1 MKQLQPTQLN
11 RYDRQK
17 IVSSSPKIR
26 HNQSGIS
33 NQSSS
38 DYLKGLIISKLRI
51 YQNTA
56 LRNHILAE
64 QIQFFVAELDLVIGY
79 FQIHHLDFILM
90 FTEDCESQHIL
101 LSIFSAD

>member
-1 MKQLQPTQLN
+1 MKMVKQLQSSQLD

-17 IVSSSPKIR
+17 IGASSLKGL

-64 QIQFFVAELDLVIGY
+64 QIQFFIAELDLVIGF
-79 FQIHHLDFILM
+79 FQIHHLDFILR
-90 FTEDCESQHIL
+90 FTGD
-101 LSIFSAD
+101 

>member
-1 MKQLQPTQLN
+1 MQTMKQLQPTQLN

-17 IVSSSPKIR
+17 IGSSSPKIR

-51 YQNTA
+51 YQNAA

-64 QIQFFVAELDLVIGY
+64 QIQFFIAELDLVIGY

-90 FTEDCESQHIL
+90 FTED
-101 LSIFSAD
+101 

>member
-1 MKQLQPTQLN
+1 MKMVKQLQLTQLD

-17 IVSSSPKIR
+17 IMSSLPKR
-26 HNQSGIS
+26 LHNQSGIS

-51 YQNTA
+51 YQNAA

-64 QIQFFVAELDLVIGY
+64 QIEFFIAELDLIIGY
-79 FQIHHLDFILM
+79 FQINHLDFMLKCI
-90 FTEDCESQHIL
+90 ED
-101 LSIFSAD
+101 

>member
-1 MKQLQPTQLN
+1 MKTMKQLQPTQLN

-51 YQNTA
+51 YQNAA

-64 QIQFFVAELDLVIGY
+64 QIEFFIAELDLVIGY

-90 FTEDCESQHIL
+90 FTEG
-101 LSIFSAD
+101 

>member
-51 YQNTA
+51 YQNSA

-64 QIQFFVAELDLVIGY
+64 QIEFFIAELDLIIGY
-79 FQIHHLDFILM
+79 FQINHLDFMLKCI
-90 FTEDCESQHIL
+90 EDCESQHI
-101 LSIFSAD
+101 

>member
-1 MKQLQPTQLN
+1 MKIVKQLQPSQLD

-17 IVSSSPKIR
+17 IGASSLKGL

-64 QIQFFVAELDLVIGY
+64 QIQFFVAELDLIIGY
-79 FQIHHLDFILM
+79 FQIHHLDFIWKCI
-90 FTEDCESQHIL
+90 ED
-101 LSIFSAD
+101 